1 MGSGNANDYEA
12 ITYEGYGP
20 GGVAVIVETLT
31 DNRNRTASDVRH
43 YFDKFGGNLGATG
56 CVSWSFDQKGVL
68 VIEREDL
75 DEETAMMDALDCGA
89 ADFEADEDCFTVYTD
104 PDAFGVVLSAMEGKG
119 YVFASAKVE
128 MVPQNYVTL
137 SDEGDIKNMEKLIDN
152 MEDNDDV
159 QNVWH
164 NWDN

>member
-1 MGSGNANDYEA
+1 M
-12 ITYEGYGP
+12 
-20 GGVAVIVETLT
+20 IVEALT
-31 DNRNRTASDVRH
+31 DNRNRTASEVRH

-89 ADFEADEDCFTVYTD
+89 SDFEADEDCFTVYTV
-104 PDAFGVVLSAMEGKG
+104 PDDFGAVLAAMEEKG
-119 YVFASAKVE
+119 YAFASAKVE

-137 SDEGDIKNMEKLIDN
+137 SDEGDIKNMEKLIDM

-159 QNVWH
+159 QNVYH
-164 NWDN
+164 NWDE